1 MATKQNGK
9 QPEKAVR
16 VEKAKESKGD
26 AGAQRLAA
34 TLGLG
39 QSIWYDNMRRGLLVS
54 GELEALVDAGVR
66 GLTSN
71 PTIFEKAIVAST
83 DYEEALRKLAAA
95 GLPPAKIYEE
105 LAVEDIRGA
114 CDLLLPTYESSGGVD
129 GRVSLEVL
137 PELAANTEQTV
148 SEGLRLAHLVGR
160 PNVMIKVPATPEGIP
175 AIRALTAQGVSVNVT
190 LIFSLLQYEEVIEA
204 YIAGLE
210 DRVSAGGKL
219 AGQASVASFFVSRV
233 DAVCDKQLAQ
243 KADEADKAG
252 DAEVAKRAR
261 GLMGKIAIANAKMAY
276 EIYEGIV
283 AGARWKALAAK
294 GASPQR
300 LLWAS
305 TGTKDPKYS
314 DTMYLDALIGAD
326 TVNTVPP
333 ATLTAFM
340 DHGRV
345 APTLATRYEAAHA
358 EVAELAALGI
368 DLSRV
373 CHGLLDDGVKSFT
386 TSMAALVGAVTARR
400 AALLEQAAGRQRA
413 VLPAPLAAAVEA
425 EVLRLAQASAPKRLW
440 DGDPKLFTADPAHE
454 TSIKTRLGWLRA
466 PALMQS
472 KLAEIAA
479 FVADVRAAGFT
490 DVVLLGMGGSSLA
503 PEVLSSTFAG
513 QPGAEA
519 GMAGLRLHI
528 LDNTDPAAVMA
539 VDEAIG
545 NRKKT
550 LFIVAS
556 KSGGTIEIQS
566 FEKHFWQ
573 KTLAQHE
580 GDVARAGAR
589 FVAITDPATRLGQL
603 AEEKKYRRVFVNPA
617 DIGGRYSAL
626 SYFGLVPGALAGADV
641 EGLVAT
647 GLEMA
652 AASAA
657 VVPAPDLAALRLGV
671 TLGVAAKA
679 GRDKLT
685 LIVSPA
691 IASLGS
697 WIEQLVAESTGKEGR
712 GIVPVDLEPLGDPK
726 AYGDDRL
733 FVYVRLG
740 EGDPEQSRAVGAL
753 EKAGQPI
760 VYLSLENR
768 AALGREFFRW
778 EVATAIAGAVLGVN
792 PFDEPNVTEAK
803 LATSALLAAHAQSD
817 AKLPAAED
825 TSGPGDADRLRA
837 HLAELAPGDYVALC
851 AYFTRSDARDA
862 LLAKLRVA
870 CSARAGGPKPATTV
884 GYGPRFLHSTG
895 QLHKG
900 GANSGVFLQLVAEAP
915 KDLPVP
921 GEAYSFGTLRSA
933 QALGDL
939 QVLRRRGR
947 RALRVNL
954 GADVDAGLAT
964 LLATLEKAYPP

>member
-1 MATKQNGK
+1 MATKQG
-9 QPEKAVR
+9 KAV
-16 VEKAKESKGD
+16 KAEDSKGD
-26 AGAQRLAA
+26 AGAARLGA

-54 GELEALVDAGVR
+54 GELAGLVDAGVR

-83 DYEEALRKLAAA
+83 DYEEALGALAAA
-95 GLPPAKIYEE
+95 GLPPTKIYEE

-114 CDLLLPTYESSGGVD
+114 CDLLLPTYQASGGVD

-204 YIAGLE
+204 YISGLE

-219 AGQASVASFFVSRV
+219 AGQTSVASFFVSRV
-233 DAVCDKQLAQ
+233 DGVCDKLLAQ
-243 KADEADKAG
+243 KADEATKAG
-252 DAEVAKRAR
+252 AADVAKRAQS
-261 GLMGKIAIANAKMAY
+261 LLGKIAIANAKLAY

-283 AGARWKALAAK
+283 AGARWKALVAK

-314 DTMYLDALIGAD
+314 DVMYLDALIGPD

-340 DHGRV
+340 DHGTV
-345 APTLATRYEAAHA
+345 APTLATGYEAAHA
-358 EVAELAALGI
+358 AVAELGALGI

-373 CHGLLDDGVKSFT
+373 CHGLLDDGVKSFMASMT
-386 TSMAALVGAVTARR
+386 TLIGAVTARR
-400 AALLEQAAGRQRA
+400 AALLEQAAGHQRA
-413 VLPAPLAAAVEA
+413 VLPAPLAAAVDA
-425 EVLRLAQASAPKRLW
+425 EVLRLSQASAPKRLW

-454 TSIKTRLGWLRA
+454 TSIKTRLGWLRS

-503 PEVLSSTFAG
+503 PEVLGKTFAG
-513 QPGAEA
+513 EPGK
-519 GMAGLRLHI
+519 GLALHV
-528 LDNTDPAAVMA
+528 LDNTDPAAVLA
-539 VDEAIG
+539 VDKAIEG
-545 NRKKT
+545 KKA

-573 KTLAQHE
+573 KALAQAE
-580 GDVARAGAR
+580 GDVARAGAC

-603 AEEKKYRRVFVNPA
+603 AEEKKYRRTFVNPA

-626 SYFGLVPGALAGADV
+626 SYFGLVPGALAGADAP
-641 EGLVAT
+641 GLVAS

-657 VVPAPDLAALRLGV
+657 VVPAPDMAALRLGV
-671 TLGVAAKA
+671 TMGVAAKS

-685 LIVSPA
+685 LITSPA

-712 GIVPVDLEPLGDPK
+712 GVVPVDLEPVGAPAD
-726 AYGDDRL
+726 YGDDRL
-733 FVYVRLG
+733 FVYIRLG
-740 EGDPEQSRAVGAL
+740 EGDAAQSRAVGAL
-753 EKAGQPI
+753 EKAGHPV
-760 VYLSLENR
+760 VYLTLESR
-768 AALGREFFRW
+768 AALGRELFRW
-778 EVATAIAGAVLGVN
+778 EVATAVAGAVLGVN

-803 LATSALLAAHAQSD
+803 LATSALLAGLAQ
-817 AKLPAAED
+817 AGGKLPQAED
-825 TSGPGDADRLRA
+825 TCGPGDVERLRA
-837 HLAELAPGDYVALC
+837 HLAQATPGDYVALC
-851 AYFTRSDARDA
+851 AYFARSDARDA
-862 LLAKLRVA
+862 LLAKLRLA
-870 CSARAGGPKPATTV
+870 CRAHAAKPATTV

-900 GANSGVFLQLVAEAP
+900 GANNGVFLQLVHELADAP

-921 GEAYSFGTLRSA
+921 GEPYSFATLRDA

-947 RALRVNL
+947 RALRVSL
-954 GADVDAGLAT
+954 GSDVDAGLST
-964 LLATLEKAYPP
+964 LLATLEKA

>member
-1 MATKQNGK
+1 MATKQTKAAKAQKDQNA
-9 QPEKAVR
+9 EKTD
-16 VEKAKESKGD
+16 ESKGSP
-26 AGAQRLAA
+26 GAQRLAA
-34 TLGLG
+34 TLALG

-54 GELEALVDAGVR
+54 GELKALVDAGVR

-71 PTIFEKAIVAST
+71 PTIFEKAIVASS

-95 GLPPAKIYEE
+95 GLPPTKIYEE

-114 CDLLLPTYESSGGVD
+114 CDLLLPAYDSSGGVD

-204 YIAGLE
+204 YVAGLE

-219 AGQASVASFFVSRV
+219 SGLASVASFFVSRV
-233 DAVCDKQLAQ
+233 DSVCDKQLAG
-243 KADEADKAG
+243 KAEEADEAGNADTAT
-252 DAEVAKRAR
+252 RAR
-261 GLMGKIAIANAKMAY
+261 ALMGKIAIANAKMAY
-276 EIYEGIV
+276 EIYEGLI
-283 AGARWKALAAK
+283 AGPRWKALDAK

-340 DHGRV
+340 DHGTV
-345 APTLATRYEAAHA
+345 APTLATGYPAAHEA
-358 EVAELAALGI
+358 VAELAALGI

-386 TSMAALVGAVTARR
+386 TSMSTLIGAVTARR
-400 AALLEQAAGRQRA
+400 AALLEQSANHQRA

-425 EVLRLAQASAPKRLW
+425 EVLRLSQASAPKRLW
-440 DGDPKLFTADPAHE
+440 DGDPKLFSADPAHE

-479 FVADVRAAGFT
+479 FVSDVRGAGFS

-503 PEVLSSTFAG
+503 PEVLGATFAG
-513 QPGAEA
+513 QGEP
-519 GMAGLRLHI
+519 GLRLHV
-528 LDNTDPAAVMA
+528 LDNTDPAAVLA
-539 VDEAIG
+539 VDKAIEG
-545 NRKKT
+545 KKT

-556 KSGGTIEIQS
+556 KSGGTIEIQA

-573 KTLAQHE
+573 RALAQAE
-580 GDVARAGAR
+580 GNVARAGAC

-641 EGLVAT
+641 AGLVAS

-671 TLGVAAKA
+671 TLGVAAKT

-691 IASLGS
+691 LAKLGS

-712 GIVPVDLEPLGDPK
+712 GIVPVDLESVGDPK
-726 AYGDDRL
+726 VYGDDRL
-733 FVYVRLG
+733 FVYIRLG
-740 EGDPEQSRAVGAL
+740 EGDAAQSRAVGAL
-753 EKAGQPI
+753 EKAGQPVI
-760 VYLSLENR
+760 YLALEDR

-778 EVATAIAGAVLGVN
+778 EVATAVAGAVLGVN

-803 LATSALLAAHAQSD
+803 LATSALLAAQSQPD
-817 AKLPAAED
+817 AKLPPVED
-825 TSGPGDADRLRA
+825 VCGPDDTERLRA
-837 HLAELAPGDYVALC
+837 HLGQLAPGDYLALC
-851 AYFTRSDARDA
+851 AYFTRSDARDE

-870 CSARAGGPKPATTV
+870 CRAQAGGPKPATTV

-900 GANSGVFLQLVAEAP
+900 GANNGVFLQLVADAP
-915 KDLPVP
+915 NDLPVP
-921 GEAYSFGTLRSA
+921 GEAYSFATLRSA

-947 RALRVNL
+947 RALRVTL
-954 GADVDAGLAT
+954 GADVDGGLAA
-964 LLATLEKAYPP
+964 LLATIEKAQG

>member
-1 MATKQNGK
+1 MATKQNK
-9 QPEKAVR
+9 AEKA
-16 VEKAKESKGD
+16 EKTQESPAA
-26 AGAQRLAA
+26 AGAGPARLAA
-34 TLGLG
+34 TLRLG

-54 GELEALVDAGVR
+54 GELEALVATGVR

-83 DYEEALRKLAAA
+83 DYEEALHKLAAA

-114 CDLLLPTYESSGGVD
+114 CDLMLPAFESSGGVD

-204 YIAGLE
+204 YISGLE
-210 DRVSAGGKL
+210 ERVSAGGKL
-219 AGQASVASFFVSRV
+219 AGQASVASFLVSRV
-233 DAVCDKQLAQ
+233 DGVCDKQLAQ
-243 KADEADKAG
+243 KADEAERSG
-252 DAEVAKRAR
+252 DAALAKRCRA
-261 GLMGKIAIANAKMAY
+261 LMGKIAIANAKMAY

-340 DHGRV
+340 DHGTV
-345 APTLATRYEAAHA
+345 APTLATGYEAAHA
-358 EVAELAALGI
+358 TIAELAAVGV

-373 CHGLLDDGVKSFT
+373 CHGLLDDGVKSFM
-386 TSMAALVGAVTARR
+386 TSMTALVGAVTARR
-400 AALLEQAAGRQRA
+400 AALLEQTSGHQRA
-413 VLPAPLAAAVEA
+413 MLPAPLAAAVDA
-425 EVLRLAQASAPKRLW
+425 EVLRLSQASAPKRLW
-440 DGDPKLFTADPAHE
+440 DADPKLFTADPAHE

-466 PALMQS
+466 PALMQT
-472 KLAEIAA
+472 KLAELGT
-479 FVADVRAAGFT
+479 FVADVNARGFT

-503 PEVLSSTFAG
+503 PEVLGETFA
-513 QPGAEA
+513 AVSKT
-519 GMAGLRLHI
+519 GLRLHV
-528 LDNTDPAAVMA
+528 LDNTDPAAVAA
-539 VDEAIG
+539 VDDAVA
-545 NRKKT
+545 KKKA

-573 KTLAQHE
+573 KVLAKNE
-580 GDVARAGAR
+580 GDVARAGAH

-603 AEEKKYRRVFVNPA
+603 AEEKKYRKVFVNPA

-626 SYFGLVPGALAGADV
+626 SYFGLVPAALAGADAP
-641 EGLVAT
+641 GLVAS
-647 GLEMA
+647 GAEMA
-652 AASAA
+652 AASSAI
-657 VVPAPDLAALRLGV
+657 VPAPDSAALRLGV
-671 TLGVAAKA
+671 IMGVAAKQ

-685 LIVSPA
+685 LITSPE
-691 IASLGS
+691 IATLGS

-712 GIVPVDLEPLGDPK
+712 GVVPVDLEPVGDPS

-733 FVYVRLG
+733 FVYIRLG
-740 EGDPEQSRAVGAL
+740 EGDAAQSRAVGAL
-753 EKAGQPI
+753 EKAGHPV
-760 VYLSLENR
+760 VYLTLESR

-803 LATSALLAAHAQSD
+803 LATSALLAAG
-817 AKLPAAED
+817 KLPAAED
-825 TSGPGDADRLRA
+825 VCGPDDADKLRA
-837 HLAELAPGDYVALC
+837 HLAQAGAGDYIAFC
-851 AYFTRSDARDA
+851 AYFARTDAREG
-862 LLAKLRVA
+862 LLTKLRVA
-870 CSARAGGPKPATTV
+870 ARARNKNATTV

-900 GANSGVFLQLVAEAP
+900 GANNGVFLQLVAGAP
-915 KDLPVP
+915 QDLPIP
-921 GEAYSFGTLRSA
+921 GEAYSFAGLRDA

-947 RALRVNL
+947 RALRVDL
-954 GADVDAGLAT
+954 STFGADVDAGLAT
-964 LLATLEKAYPP
+964 LLATIEKV

>member
-1 MATKQNGK
+1 MATKQNK
-9 QPEKAVR
+9 ARPEKA
-16 VEKAKESKGD
+16 EKTQESASSEG
-26 AGAQRLAA
+26 RLAA
-34 TLGLG
+34 TLRLG

-114 CDLLLPTYESSGGVD
+114 CDLLLPTFESSGGVD

-204 YIAGLE
+204 YVSGLE
-210 DRVSAGGKL
+210 ERVSAGGKL
-219 AGQASVASFFVSRV
+219 AGQTSVASFFVSRV
-233 DAVCDKQLAQ
+233 DSVCDKLLAQ
-243 KADEADKAG
+243 KAEEAAKAG
-252 DAEVAKRAR
+252 DAGVAKRAQA
-261 GLMGKIAIANAKMAY
+261 LMGKIAIANAKMAY

-283 AGARWKALAAK
+283 GGARWKALAAK

-305 TGTKDPKYS
+305 TGTKDPRYS

-340 DHGRV
+340 DHGAV
-345 APTLATRYEAAHA
+345 AATLATGYEAAHA
-358 EVAELAALGI
+358 AVAELAALGV

-373 CHGLLDDGVKSFT
+373 CHGLLDDGVKSFS

-400 AALLEQAAGRQRA
+400 AALLEQSAGHQRA

-425 EVLRLAQASAPKRLW
+425 EVLRLSQAGALKRLW
-440 DGDPKLFTADPAHE
+440 DVDPKLFTADPAHE
-454 TSIKTRLGWLRA
+454 TSIRTRLGWLRA
-466 PALMQS
+466 PALMKS

-479 FVADVRAAGFT
+479 FVADVRAAGFS

-503 PEVLSSTFAG
+503 PEVLGGTFAG
-513 QPGAEA
+513 QG
-519 GMAGLRLHI
+519 GLKLHV
-528 LDNTDPAAVMA
+528 LDNTDPAAVLA
-539 VDEAIG
+539 VDKATEG
-545 NRKKT
+545 KKA
-550 LFIVAS
+550 LYIVAS

-573 KTLAQHE
+573 RALAQAE
-580 GDVARAGAR
+580 GDVARAGAC

-603 AEEKKYRRVFVNPA
+603 AEEKKYRRTFVNPA

-641 EGLVAT
+641 GGLVAS
-647 GLEMA
+647 GAEMA

-657 VVPAPDLAALRLGV
+657 VVPAPDAAALRLGV
-671 TLGVAAKA
+671 MMGVAAKT

-685 LIVSPA
+685 LVVSPA
-691 IASLGS
+691 LASFGS
-697 WIEQLVAESTGKEGR
+697 WIEQLVAASTGKEGR
-712 GIVPVDLEPLGDPK
+712 GVVPVDLEPLGEPA
-726 AYGDDRL
+726 AYADDRL
-733 FVYVRLG
+733 FVYIRLG
-740 EGDPEQSRAVGAL
+740 EGDPAQSRAVGAL
-753 EKAGQPI
+753 EKAGQPV
-760 VYLSLENR
+760 VYLTLENR
-768 AALGREFFRW
+768 AALGREMFRW
-778 EVATAIAGAVLGVN
+778 EVATSIAGVILGVN

-803 LATSALLAAHAQSD
+803 LATSALLAAQAQSD

-825 TSGPGDADRLRA
+825 TCGPGDVERLRA
-837 HLAELAPGDYVALC
+837 HLALAGAGDYVALC
-851 AYFTRSDARDA
+851 AYFARSEARDG
-862 LLAKLRVA
+862 LLARVRSA
-870 CSARAGGPKPATTV
+870 CRARANGAKPATTA

-900 GANSGVFLQLVAEAP
+900 GANNGVFLQLVADAP

-921 GEAYSFGTLRSA
+921 GEPYSFAGLRDA

-954 GADVDAGLAT
+954 GGDVDAGLAA
-964 LLATLEKAYPP
+964 LLATIEKVSP

>member
-1 MATKQNGK
+1 MATKQN
-9 QPEKAVR
+9 KA
-16 VEKAKESKGD
+16 ENPSNAANAADAKANP
-26 AGAQRLAA
+26 RLAA

-54 GELEALVDAGVR
+54 GELKALVDSGVR

-83 DYEEALRKLAAA
+83 DYEEALRQLAAA
-95 GLPPAKIYEE
+95 GLPATKIYEA

-114 CDLLLPTYESSGGVD
+114 CDLLLPVFEQSGGVD

-204 YIAGLE
+204 YISGLE
-210 DRVSAGGKL
+210 DRLSAGGKL
-219 AGQASVASFFVSRV
+219 AGQTSVASFFVSRV
-233 DAVCDKQLAQ
+233 DGVCDKQLAQ
-243 KADEADKAG
+243 KADEAAKAG
-252 DAEVAKRAR
+252 NAALAKRAQA
-261 GLMGKIAIANAKMAY
+261 LMGKVAIANAKLAY

-283 AGARWKALAAK
+283 GGSRWKALAAK

-333 ATLTAFM
+333 ATLAAFM
-340 DHGRV
+340 DHGKV
-345 APTLATRYEAAHA
+345 APALAAGYAEAHA
-358 EVAELAALGI
+358 AIDELAAVGV

-386 TSMAALVGAVTARR
+386 TSMSTLIGAVTARR
-400 AALLEQAAGRQRA
+400 AALLEQSAGHQRA
-413 VLPAPLAAAVEA
+413 VLPAALAAAVDA
-425 EVLRLAQASAPKRLW
+425 EVLRLSQAGAPKRLW
-440 DGDPKLFTADPAHE
+440 DADPKLFSADPAHE

-472 KLAEIAA
+472 KLADIAA
-479 FVADVRAAGFT
+479 FVADVRGAGFS

-503 PEVLSSTFAG
+503 PEVLAQTFAG
-513 QPGAEA
+513 QSKL
-519 GMAGLRLHI
+519 GLRLHV
-528 LDNTDPAAVMA
+528 LDNTDPAAVLA
-539 VDEAIG
+539 VEKDIEG
-545 NRKKT
+545 KKT
-550 LFIVAS
+550 LYIVAS

-566 FEKHFWQ
+566 FEHHFW
-573 KTLAQHE
+573 KKVLAQAE
-580 GDVARAGAR
+580 GDVARAGAC

-603 AEEKKYRRVFVNPA
+603 AEEKKYRRVFVNAA

-641 EGLVAT
+641 AGLVAS
-647 GLEMA
+647 GGEMA

-657 VVPAPDLAALRLGV
+657 VVPAPDLAALRLGAI
-671 TLGVAAKA
+671 LGVSSKS

-685 LIVSPA
+685 LVISPA
-691 IASLGS
+691 LASFGS
-697 WIEQLVAESTGKEGR
+697 WVEQLIAESTGKEGR
-712 GIVPVDLEPLGDPK
+712 GVIPVDLEPVGAPQD
-726 AYGDDRL
+726 YGDDRL
-733 FVYVRLG
+733 FVYIRLG
-740 EGDPEQSRAVGAL
+740 EGDAAQSRAVGAL
-753 EKAGQPI
+753 EKAGQPV
-760 VYLSLENR
+760 VYLSLEDR

-803 LATSALLAAHAQSD
+803 LATSALLAAG
-817 AKLPAAED
+817 KLPEVEDVCGPADAE
-825 TSGPGDADRLRA
+825 RLRA
-837 HLAELAPGDYVALC
+837 HLAQLALGDYAALT
-851 AYFTRSDARDA
+851 AYFVRTDARDA
-862 LLAKLRVA
+862 ALAKLRLA
-870 CSARAGGPKPATTV
+870 CRATRAKPATTV

-900 GANSGVFLQLVAEAP
+900 GANTGVFLQLVADAP

-921 GEAYSFGTLRSA
+921 GEAYSFATLQSA

-964 LLATLEKAYPP
+964 LLATLETT

>member
-1 MATKQNGK
+1 MATKS
-9 QPEKAVR
+9 KAAKAEN
-16 VEKAKESKGD
+16 VEKAAESTGGPGSD
-26 AGAQRLAA
+26 RVGAA
-34 TLGLG
+34 LGLG

-54 GELEALVDAGVR
+54 GELKALVDAGVR

-71 PTIFEKAIVAST
+71 PTIFEKAIVSSA
-83 DYEEALRKLAAA
+83 DYEEALQKLAAA
-95 GLPPAKIYEE
+95 EMPPAKIYEE

-219 AGQASVASFFVSRV
+219 AGLASVASFFVSRV
-233 DAVCDKQLAQ
+233 DSVCDKLLAE
-243 KADEADKAG
+243 KADAAEKAG
-252 DAEVAKRAR
+252 NADVAKRAR
-261 GLMGKIAIANAKMAY
+261 SLMGKIAIANAKLAY

-283 AGARWKALAAK
+283 AGSRWKALRGK

-305 TGTKDPKYS
+305 TGTKDPRYS

-340 DHGRV
+340 DHGTV
-345 APTLATRYEAAHA
+345 APTLSDGYEAAHDTI
-358 EVAELAALGI
+358 AELGALGI
-368 DLSRV
+368 DLPRV

-386 TSMAALVGAVTARR
+386 TSMATLVGAVTARR
-400 AALLEQAAGRQRA
+400 AALLEQASGRERA

-425 EVLRLAQASAPKRLW
+425 EVMRLSQASAPKRLW

-454 TSIKTRLGWLRA
+454 TSIKTRLGWLRS

-472 KLAEIAA
+472 KLAELAA
-479 FVADVRAAGFT
+479 FVADVRAAGFS

-503 PEVLSSTFAG
+503 PEVLGQTFAG
-513 QPGAEA
+513 GKS
-519 GMAGLRLHI
+519 GLRLHV
-528 LDNTDPAAVMA
+528 LDNTDPAAVLA
-539 VDEAIG
+539 VDKAIEG
-545 NRKKT
+545 KKT

-580 GDVARAGAR
+580 GDVARAGAC

-641 EGLVAT
+641 AGLVAS

-657 VVPAPDLAALRLGV
+657 VVPAPDLAALRLGAI
-671 TLGVAAKA
+671 LGVAAKM

-685 LIVSPA
+685 LVVSPA
-691 IASLGS
+691 LASFGS
-697 WIEQLVAESTGKEGR
+697 WIEQLVAASTGKEGR
-712 GIVPVDLEPLGDPK
+712 GVVPVDLEPVGDPK
-726 AYGDDRL
+726 EYGDDRL
-733 FVYVRLG
+733 FVYIRLG
-740 EGDPEQSRAVGAL
+740 EGDAAQSRAVGAL
-753 EKAGQPI
+753 EKAGQPV
-760 VYLSLENR
+760 VYLTLEDR

-803 LATSALLAAHAQSD
+803 LATSALLAAQSQPD
-817 AKLPAAED
+817 VKLPAAED
-825 TSGPGDADRLRA
+825 TCGPDDAERLRA
-837 HLAELAPGDYVALC
+837 HLAALAPGDYVALC
-851 AYFTRSDARDA
+851 GYFTRTDARDG
-862 LLAKLRVA
+862 LLARLRVA
-870 CSARAGGPKPATTV
+870 CRARARNATTV

-900 GANSGVFLQLVAEAP
+900 GANNGVFLQLVADAP
-915 KDLPVP
+915 KDLPIP
-921 GEAYSFGTLRSA
+921 GEPYSFATLRSA

-947 RALRVNL
+947 RALRVDLSGN
-954 GADVDAGLAT
+954 DVDAGLAT
-964 LLATLEKAYPP
+964 LLVTLEKVTP

>member
-1 MATKQNGK
+1 MATKQNK
-9 QPEKAVR
+9 AARAEKA
-16 VEKAKESKGD
+16 EKTQESSAPAD
-26 AGAQRLAA
+26 SGAARLAA

-54 GELEALVDAGVR
+54 GELAGLVAAGVR

-95 GLPPAKIYEE
+95 GLPPAKIYEA

-114 CDLLLPTYESSGGVD
+114 CDLLLPTFESSGGVD

-190 LIFSLLQYEEVIEA
+190 LIFSLLQYEEVLEA

-219 AGQASVASFFVSRV
+219 AGQTSVASFFVSRV
-233 DAVCDKQLAQ
+233 DSVCDKLLGQ

-252 DAEVAKRAR
+252 AADAAKRAR
-261 GLMGKIAIANAKMAY
+261 ALMGKIAIANAKMAY

-283 AGARWKALAAK
+283 GGARWKALVAK

-305 TGTKDPKYS
+305 TGTKDPKYP

-340 DHGRV
+340 DHGEV
-345 APTLATRYEAAHA
+345 AATLATGYEAAHA
-358 EVAELAALGI
+358 AVAELAALGI

-386 TSMAALVGAVTARR
+386 TSMTTLVGAVTARR
-400 AALLEQAAGRQRA
+400 AALLEQTSGRERA
-413 VLPAPLAAAVEA
+413 VLPASLAAAVEA
-425 EVLRLAQASAPKRLW
+425 EVLRLSQASAPKRLW
-440 DGDPKLFTADPAHE
+440 DADPKLFSADPAHE
-454 TSIKTRLGWLRA
+454 TSIRTRLGWLRA
-466 PALMQS
+466 PAFMQG

-479 FVADVRAAGFT
+479 FVADVHASGFT

-503 PEVLSSTFAG
+503 PEVLGETFA
-513 QPGAEA
+513 AESKT
-519 GMAGLRLHI
+519 GLRLHV
-528 LDNTDPAAVMA
+528 LDNTDPSAVA
-539 VDEAIG
+539 TVDEAVA
-545 NRKKT
+545 KKKA

-566 FEKHFWQ
+566 FEKHFWH
-573 KTLAQHE
+573 KVLAKNE
-580 GDVARAGAR
+580 GDVARAGAH

-603 AEEKKYRRVFVNPA
+603 AEEKKYRKVFVNPA

-626 SYFGLVPGALAGADV
+626 SYFGLVPAALAGADV
-641 EGLVAT
+641 TGLVAS

-652 AASAA
+652 AASSA
-657 VVPAPDLAALRLGV
+657 VVPAPDSAALRLGV
-671 TLGVAAKA
+671 IMGVAAKQ

-685 LIVSPA
+685 LISSPELA
-691 IASLGS
+691 TLGS

-712 GIVPVDLEPLGDPK
+712 GVVPVDLEPVGAPGD
-726 AYGDDRL
+726 YGDDRL
-733 FVYVRLG
+733 FVYIRLG
-740 EGDPEQSRAVGAL
+740 EGDAAQSRAVGAL
-753 EKAGQPI
+753 EKAGQPV
-760 VYLSLENR
+760 VYLTLESR

-803 LATSALLAAHAQSD
+803 LATSALLEQAKGAAG
-817 AKLPAAED
+817 KLPAAED
-825 TSGPGDADRLRA
+825 TCGPADAERLRA
-837 HLAELAPGDYVALC
+837 HLAQAGAGDYVALC
-851 AYFTRSDARDA
+851 AYFARSAARDG
-862 LLAKLRVA
+862 LLSKLRVA
-870 CSARAGGPKPATTV
+870 CRARGRNATTV

-900 GANSGVFLQLVAEAP
+900 GANNGVFLQLVADAP

-921 GEAYSFGTLRSA
+921 GEAHSFAGLRDA

-954 GADVDAGLAT
+954 GADVDAGLAA
-964 LLATLEKAYPP
+964 LLATIEKAS

>member
-1 MATKQNGK
+1 MATKQS
-9 QPEKAVR
+9 KAD
-16 VEKAKESKGD
+16 KAGSAPATGS
-26 AGAQRLAA
+26 AGAQGNPRLAA
-34 TLGLG
+34 ALRLG

-54 GELEALVDAGVR
+54 GELAGLVGSGVR

-71 PTIFEKAIVAST
+71 PTIFEKAIVSST

-95 GLPPAKIYEE
+95 GLPPTKIYED

-114 CDLLLPTYESSGGVD
+114 CDLLLPTYEQSGGVD

-137 PELAANTEQTV
+137 PELAADTEQTV

-219 AGQASVASFFVSRV
+219 AGQTSVASFFVSRV

-243 KADEADKAG
+243 KADEAAKAG
-252 DAEVAKRAR
+252 NAEVATRAQA
-261 GLMGKIAIANAKMAY
+261 LMGKVAIANAKLAY
-276 EIYEGIV
+276 EIFEGIV
-283 AGARWKALAAK
+283 AGARWKALVAK

-340 DHGRV
+340 DHGTV
-345 APTLATRYEAAHA
+345 APTLATGYEAAHA
-358 EVAELAALGI
+358 VIEELAAVGV

-373 CHGLLDDGVKSFT
+373 CHGLLDDGVKSFAA
-386 TSMAALVGAVTARR
+386 SMSTLIGAVTARR
-400 AALLEQAAGRQRA
+400 AALLEQTAGHQRA
-413 VLPAPLAAAVEA
+413 VLPGPLAAAVEA
-425 EVLRLAQASAPKRLW
+425 EVLRLSQAGAPKRLW
-440 DGDPKLFTADPAHE
+440 DGDPKLFSADPAHE

-466 PALMQS
+466 PALMRT

-479 FVADVRAAGFT
+479 FVADVRGAGFT

-503 PEVLSSTFAG
+503 PEVLASTFG
-513 QPGAEA
+513 G
-519 GMAGLRLHI
+519 GLRLHV
-528 LDNTDPAAVMA
+528 LDNTDPAAVRT
-539 VDEAIG
+539 VDAAIEG
-545 NRKKT
+545 KKA

-566 FEKHFWQ
+566 FERHFWA
-573 KTLAQHE
+573 KALAKAE
-580 GDVARAGAR
+580 GDVARAGAC

-641 EGLVAT
+641 EGLVAS

-652 AASAA
+652 AASSA

-671 TLGVAAKA
+671 IMAVSARS

-685 LIVSPA
+685 LVVSPA
-691 IASLGS
+691 IATLGS

-712 GIVPVDLEPLGDPK
+712 GVVPVDLEPLGEPK
-726 AYGDDRL
+726 EYGDDRL
-733 FVYVRLG
+733 FVYIRLG
-740 EGDPEQSRAVGAL
+740 EGDAAQSRAVGAL
-753 EKAGQPI
+753 EKAGQPV
-760 VYLSLENR
+760 VYLTLEDR
-768 AALGREFFRW
+768 AALGRELFRW
-778 EVATAIAGAVLGVN
+778 EVATAVAGAVLGVN

-803 LATSALLAAHAQSD
+803 LATSALLAAQAQAD
-817 AKLPAAED
+817 AKLPVAED
-825 TSGPGDADRLRA
+825 TCGPDDAARLRA
-837 HLAELAPGDYVALC
+837 HLAQATPADYIALG
-851 AYFTRSDARDA
+851 AYFARSDARDA
-862 LLAKLRVA
+862 LLARLRVA
-870 CSARAGGPKPATTV
+870 CRARTRNATTA

-895 QLHKG
+895 QLHTG
-900 GANSGVFLQLVAEAP
+900 GPNTGVFLQLVADVVE
-915 KDLPVP
+915 DLPIP
-921 GEAYSFGTLRSA
+921 GESRSFGGLRDA

-954 GADVDAGLAT
+954 STDVDGGLAT
-964 LLATLEKAYPP
+964 LLATLEKA

>member
-1 MATKQNGK
+1 MATTQN
-9 QPEKAVR
+9 KAVKT
-16 VEKAKESKGD
+16 ENSKGQAAD
-26 AGAQRLAA
+26 AGAARLAA

-54 GELEALVDAGVR
+54 GELAGLVAAGVR

-95 GLPPAKIYEE
+95 GLPPTKIYEE

-114 CDLLLPTYESSGGVD
+114 CDLLLPTYEASGGVD

-204 YIAGLE
+204 YVSGLE

-219 AGQASVASFFVSRV
+219 AGLTSVASFFVSRV

-243 KADEADKAG
+243 KADEATKVGAPD
-252 DAEVAKRAR
+252 VAQRAQA
-261 GLMGKIAIANAKMAY
+261 LMGKIAIANAKMAY
-276 EIYEGIV
+276 EIYEGLI
-283 AGARWKALAAK
+283 AGARWKALVAK

-314 DTMYLDALIGAD
+314 DVMYLDALIGPD

-340 DHGRV
+340 DHGTV
-345 APTLATRYEAAHA
+345 ASTLATAYEAAHA
-358 EVAELAALGI
+358 QVAELAALGI
-368 DLSRV
+368 DLPRV
-373 CHGLLDDGVKSFT
+373 CHGLLDDGVKSFMASMT
-386 TSMAALVGAVTARR
+386 TLVGAVTARR
-400 AALLEQAAGRQRA
+400 AALLEQAAGHQRI
-413 VLPAPLAAAVEA
+413 VLPAPLAAAVDA
-425 EVLRLAQASAPKRLW
+425 EVLRLSQASAPKRLW
-440 DGDPKLFTADPAHE
+440 DGDPKLFTADAAHE
-454 TSIKTRLGWLRA
+454 TSIKTRLGWLRS

-472 KLAEIAA
+472 KLGEIAA

-490 DVVLLGMGGSSLA
+490 DFVLLGMGGSSLA
-503 PEVLSSTFAG
+503 PEVLGQTFAG
-513 QPGAEA
+513 QTK
-519 GMAGLRLHI
+519 AGLRLHV
-528 LDNTDPAAVMA
+528 LDNTDPAAVLA
-539 VDEAIG
+539 VDKAVEG
-545 NRKKT
+545 KKT
-550 LFIVAS
+550 LYIVAS

-573 KTLAQHE
+573 KALAQAE
-580 GDVARAGAR
+580 GDVARAGAC

-603 AEEKKYRRVFVNPA
+603 AEEKKYRRTFVNPA

-641 EGLVAT
+641 EGLVAS

-657 VVPAPDLAALRLGV
+657 VVPAPDMAALRLGV
-671 TLGVAAKA
+671 TMGVAAKS

-685 LIVSPA
+685 LIASPE

-712 GIVPVDLEPLGDPK
+712 GVVPVDLEPVGVPAD
-726 AYGDDRL
+726 YGDDRL
-733 FVYVRLG
+733 FVYIRLG
-740 EGDPEQSRAVGAL
+740 EGDAAQSRAVGAL
-753 EKAGQPI
+753 EKAGQPV
-760 VYLSLENR
+760 VYLTLESR
-768 AALGREFFRW
+768 AELGREMFRW
-778 EVATAIAGAVLGVN
+778 ELATAVAGAVLGCN

-803 LATSALLAAHAQSD
+803 LATSALLAGLQASGG
-817 AKLPAAED
+817 KLPPAED
-825 TSGPGDADRLRA
+825 TCGPGDAERLRA
-837 HLAELAPGDYVALC
+837 HLAQATAGDYVALC
-851 AYFTRSDARDA
+851 AYFARSDARDA
-862 LLAKLRVA
+862 LLTKLRLA
-870 CSARAGGPKPATTV
+870 CRARSGAKTATTV

-900 GANSGVFLQLVAEAP
+900 GANTGVFLQLVAGAP

-921 GEAYSFGTLRSA
+921 GEPYSFATLRDA

-947 RALRVNL
+947 RALRVDL
-954 GADVDAGLAT
+954 STFGSDVDAGLAA
-964 LLATLEKAYPP
+964 LLATLEKA